1 MSDAIEKAVA
11 RLRLYDELLGE
22 MGYGE
27 NNPRRVVIRS
37 EIAAL
42 QHAGQGEAEPSG
54 YRVNMKNGVPIG
66 AFITLADA
74 QGAAVYNRLGTYQYD
89 IVPLYT
95 TPQPA
100 VPEGWKVEY
109 PESGYGEIVITAP
122 DGTMD
127 IIHENTDFI
136 VEQLCRHLLSAAK
149 EKTE

>member
-1 MSDAIEKAVA
+1 MSELTDTLKAAKALIEMGMGSSAIEAI
-11 RLRLYDELLGE
+11 DT
-22 MGYGE
+22 
-27 NNPRRVVIRS
+27 
-37 EIAAL
+37 AL
-42 QHAGQGEAEPSG
+42 QAMQGEAEPVYAFRRKG
-54 YRVNMKNGVPIG
+54 LDDFCTCDERRYLELKNKPNLFEV
-66 AFITLADA
+66 
-74 QGAAVYNRLGTYQYD
+74 AVF
-89 IVPLYT
+89 YT

-149 EKTE
+149 EQTE